1 MTAEPP
7 AAQAAGSIPF
17 TARRRARAY
26 YWAGYELADIA
37 EILGLNAATV
47 RSWKGRDKWDE
58 FAPLARVEESI
69 DARLQVLI
77 AKEEKTGRD
86 FKEIDLLGRQLERT
100 ARVRRYEAPGGH
112 EGDLNPKV
120 ANRNAGEKKKAR
132 KNFLSVDDQAKL
144 RTEFKTG
151 LFDYQLKWRSPE
163 QAAVT
168 PGRDADGKVTPIR
181 PDLLSN
187 TANVTRFILKSRQI
201 GATFYFA
208 REALIRAIETGNN
221 QIFIS
226 ASRAQAH
233 IFRQYITAFVAEVT
247 GVKLEGDPIIL
258 DLEGVEGPMG
268 EPVKLYFLGTNYR
281 TAQGYHG
288 DVYVDEAFWIYGFEQ
303 IDDVAAAMA
312 SHKRYRITYF
322 STPSTIAHQAH
333 RLWSGERFNEHRDKA
348 DRGDFKFKPEQ
359 LQAGVTGPD
368 GVWRQVVTIED
379 AEAGGCD
386 LFDLERL
393 RMRYSP
399 DIFDNLFL
407 CKFVD
412 DSNSMFP
419 FALMERCRVDAWYK
433 WEADFHPYALR
444 PFGDGEVWIGYDP
457 AESAAGDDAAMV
469 IIAPPKDAKGK
480 FRVLEKHRMKGLD
493 FEAAAAMIL
502 KQLDRYNV
510 RFIGIDSTGAGA
522 AVWKLVS
529 AKFPFTKRFDYSV
542 QLKTEMVLKAK
553 NVITAGRL
561 EFDLGARDIVSSF
574 MAIRAELTPSQR
586 QITYRASRAGDTGHA
601 DLAWAIMHALYN
613 EPLDPVGAGTRRS
626 RMRISNGA
634 AANDDSLRS
643 DGPRSG
649 PRSQHAQQLG
659 RGVTPDDV
667 PLWRCRAGA
676 GPPRLPDELRGDL
689 HRSLVRAAN
698 SAAGAGPHLQHERA
712 PSQRH
717 AVQAQPAVAVLR
729 TLTLAVPQGI
739 WRIRAQFPDDGQRLL
754 RAA

>member
-1 MTAEPP
+1 MKAEPP
-7 AAQAAGSIPF
+7 AGTIPF
-17 TARRRARAY
+17 TAKRRARAY
-26 YWAGYELADIA
+26 YWAGYELGDIA

-47 RSWKGRDKWDE
+47 RSWKGRDKWDD
-58 FAPLARVEESI
+58 FAPLARVEESL

-120 ANRNAGEKKKAR
+120 ANRNKGERKKAP

-144 RTEFKTG
+144 RSEFKTG

-181 PDLLSN
+181 PDLLAS

-208 REALIRAIETGNN
+208 REALIRAIDTGNN

-226 ASRAQAH
+226 ASRAQAN
-233 IFRQYITAFVAEVT
+233 IFRQYILAFVAEVT
-247 GVKLEGDPIIL
+247 GVKLEGDPIVL

-288 DVYVDEAFWIYGFEQ
+288 DVYVDEAFWIHGFEQ
-303 IDDVAAAMA
+303 IDDVATAMA
-312 SHKRYRITYF
+312 SQKRYRITYF
-322 STPSTIAHQAH
+322 STPSTVAHQAH
-333 RLWSGERFNEHRDKA
+333 RLWSGERFNENRDKSE
-348 DRGDFKFKPEQ
+348 RGDFAFSEAQ
-359 LQAGVTGPD
+359 LRDGVTGAD
-368 GVWRQVVTIED
+368 GVWRQVVTILD

-386 LFDLERL
+386 LFDINRL
-393 RMRYSP
+393 RLSKTP
-399 DIFDNLFL
+399 DVFDNLYL

-412 DSNSMFP
+412 DSSSMFP
-419 FALMERCRVDAWYK
+419 FNLMQRCRVDAWDK
-433 WEADFHPYALR
+433 WSKDYDPYALR
-444 PFGDGEVWIGYDP
+444 PFGDGEVWIGFDP

-469 IIAPPKDAKGK
+469 ILAPPADPKGK
-480 FRVLEKHRMKGLD
+480 FRVLEKHRMRGMD
-493 FEAAAAMIL
+493 FEAAAEMIL
-502 KQLDRYNV
+502 AQRDRYNV
-510 RFIGIDSTGAGA
+510 RFIGIDSTGMGA
-522 AVWKLVS
+522 AVFKLVS

-553 NVITAGRL
+553 NVISAGRL
-561 EFDLGARDIVSSF
+561 EFDAGAIDIVNSF

-634 AANDDSLRS
+634 ANDDS
-643 DGPRSG
+643 PASG
-649 PRSQHAQQLG
+649 SG
-659 RGVTPDDV
+659 RGARGNGQFGRSIAPIDV
-667 PLWRCRAGA
+667 PLWRSGAGA
-676 GPPRLPDELRGDL
+676 RSPRLPDADRIVLDW
-689 HRSLVRAAN
+689 SLVRAADP
-698 SAAGAGPHLQHERA
+698 AAGAGPHVQYERA
-712 PSQRH
+712 PPISH
-717 AVQAQPAVAVLR
+717 AVQAQPAAPLLRAVPL
-729 TLTLAVPQGI
+729 VEPQGI
-739 WRIRAQFPDDGQRLL
+739 RRVRAQFPDDGEWLL

>member
-1 MTAEPP
+1 MKAEPP
-7 AAQAAGSIPF
+7 AGTIPF

-26 YWAGYELADIA
+26 YWAGYELGDIA

-47 RSWKGRDKWDE
+47 RSWKGRDKWDD
-58 FAPLARVEESI
+58 FAPLARVEESL

-120 ANRNAGEKKKAR
+120 ANRNAGEKKKAK

-168 PGRDADGKVTPIR
+168 PGRDADGKVTPIQ
-181 PDLLSN
+181 PDLLSS

-208 REALIRAIETGNN
+208 REALIRAMDTGNN

-333 RLWSGERFNEHRDKA
+333 RLWSGERFNEHRAKNE
-348 DRGDFKFKPEQ
+348 RGDFSFSEEQ
-359 LQAGVTGPD
+359 LRAGVTGPD
-368 GVWRQVVTIED
+368 GVWRQVVTILD

-386 LFDLERL
+386 LFDIERL

-412 DSNSMFP
+412 DSSSMFP
-419 FALMERCRVDAWYK
+419 FNVMQRCRVDAWDK
-433 WEADFHPYALR
+433 WIKDFDPYALR

-469 IIAPPKDAKGK
+469 IIAPPSDPKGK

-493 FEAAAAMIL
+493 FQAQAELIL

-510 RFIGIDSTGAGA
+510 RFIGIDSTGVGSS
-522 AVWKLVS
+522 VWKLVA

-553 NVITAGRL
+553 NVISAGRL
-561 EFDLGARDIVSSF
+561 EFDAGAIDIVNSF

-586 QITYRASRAGDTGHA
+586 QITYRVSRAGDTGHA

-634 AANDDSLRS
+634 ANDDS
-643 DGPRSG
+643 PASG
-649 PRSQHAQQLG
+649 GGRGARGNGQLG
-659 RGVTPDDV
+659 RSIAPIDV
-667 PLWRCRAGA
+667 PLWRSGAGA
-676 GPPRLPDELRGDL
+676 RSPRLPDADGIVVDWP
-689 HRSLVRAAN
+689 LVRAAN
-698 SAAGAGPHLQHERA
+698 PAAGAGPHVQHERA
-712 PSQRH
+712 SPIGD
-717 AVQAQPAVAVLR
+717 AVQAQPAAAVLR
-729 TLTLAVPQGI
+729 TFTLVEPQRFRGV
-739 WRIRAQFPDDGQRLL
+739 RPQLPDDGQWLL